1 MTPTAVDLHAHTIRS
16 DGLLSPAALLDE
28 MTALEMSLVAI
39 SDHDTLAGYRELRD
53 CGRVGADEARPHVL
67 PAIEINSIARHA
79 PDLPEGELHILGL
92 GVDPDDDALEA
103 ALDRQRAARAARI
116 SAIVGCLADIGVAVD
131 DHLAETLPADV
142 ASAGRPHLARALI
155 RAGHAAT
162 VSEAFDRYLAP
173 GRPAYRPGL
182 GMDTRAA
189 IDLIRGAGGIAVL
202 AHFALAPSRPE
213 VIAELRDWG
222 LVGLEVYY
230 SKWDAAT
237 VAAMA
242 AAAEAQGLL
251 ATAGTDFHGDVA
263 GYPAT
268 AALVRPPVGLADRV
282 LGALDRHSVVL

>member
-1 MTPTAVDLHAHTIRS
+1 MTMTTVDLHAHTIRS

-28 MTALEMSLVAI
+28 MRALELSLVAI
-39 SDHDTLAGYRELRD
+39 SDHDTLAGYRELRA
-53 CGRVGADEARPHVL
+53 CGRLRPGAPGPRVL

-79 PDLPEGELHILGL
+79 PELPEGELHILGL
-92 GVDPDDDALEA
+92 GVDPENEALEA

-116 SAIVGCLADIGVAVD
+116 AAIVGCLADLGVAVD

-155 RAGHAAT
+155 RAGHAST
-162 VSEAFDRYLAP
+162 VSEAFERYLSP

-189 IDLIRGAGGIAVL
+189 IDLIRDAGGIPVL

-213 VIAELRDWG
+213 VIAELVDWG

-237 VAAMA
+237 VAGMA
-242 AAAEAQGLL
+242 AAADAHGLI

-268 AALVRPPVGLADRV
+268 AALIRPPADLADRV
-282 LGALDRHSVVL
+282 LGALDRRSVVL